1 LAVGVG
7 AGVDLCALTQRP
19 ESRFCTQ
26 RIAWTAKY
34 ADSTAQVRSYQP
46 YASAAAL
53 WLIYAGDALSTIA
66 TGPFMDL
73 VLRGSVQ
80 YRRAGKRS
88 LERWLKIRD
97 SLSSLV
103 VWFGRLWI
111 AWISCS
117 REAGEFMRKRLMKM
131 VRKKRKIS
139 DRRYLYDQCRASK

>member
-1 LAVGVG
+1 MLAMLFQLLRQ
-7 AGVDLCALTQRP
+7 D
-19 ESRFCTQ
+19 
-26 RIAWTAKY
+26 
-34 ADSTAQVRSYQP
+34 RSWIWSFVE
-46 YASAAAL
+46 A
-53 WLIYAGDALSTIA
+53 
-66 TGPFMDL
+66 
-73 VLRGSVQ
+73 VH

-97 SLSSLV
+97 SLGSLV

-111 AWISCS
+111 AWISWS